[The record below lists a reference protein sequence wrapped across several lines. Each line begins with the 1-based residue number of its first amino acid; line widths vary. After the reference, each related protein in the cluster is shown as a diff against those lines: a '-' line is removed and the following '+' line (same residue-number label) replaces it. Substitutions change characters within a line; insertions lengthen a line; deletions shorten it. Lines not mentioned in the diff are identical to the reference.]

1 MTSARFRVAV
11 AEDEPL
17 NQRRLVRLLEEA
29 GCEVVAAFGE
39 GASLLEWLAQGPPL
53 DALFLDIHMPG
64 PSGLEV
70 ASRIGPGLPV
80 VFVTAHGE
88 HAVEAFEEAAV
99 DYLLKPATAA
109 RIAKCLDRLRSR
121 KARDHAAPATR
132 GTRYPVKAGGGLVFL
147 ELARTTHF
155 EVVDEVVFAFA
166 ASPGANAQRFET
178 TWKSLGEVEQV
189 FAGAG
194 LLRLHRHLLVRPE
207 AVLGLR
213 AITNGR
219 MLVTLPGGVELESSR
234 GATPGLR
241 ARLGLG

>member
-1 MTSARFRVAV
+1 MTPFRVAV

-29 GCEVVAAFGE
+29 GCEVAAAFGD
-39 GASLLEWLAQGPPL
+39 GASLLEWLADGPSL
-53 DALFLDIHMPG
+53 DALFLDIRMPG
-64 PSGLEV
+64 ASGLEV

-99 DYLLKPATAA
+99 DYLLKPATTA

-121 KARDHAAPATR
+121 KALDPPPASTPK
-132 GTRYPVKAGGGLVFL
+132 GTRYPVKAGGGVVFL
-147 ELARTTHF
+147 DLARTTHF

-166 ASPGANAQRFET
+166 ASPGASAQRFET
-178 TWKSLGEVEQV
+178 TWKSLGEVEQA
-189 FAGAG
+189 FAGCG

-213 AITNGR
+213 AATNGR

-234 GATPGLR
+234 GATPKLK

>member
-1 MTSARFRVAV
+1 MTPFRVAV

-29 GCEVVAAFGE
+29 GCDVMATFGD
-39 GASLLEWLAQGPPL
+39 GASLLEWLPEAPPL

-64 PSGLEV
+64 ASGLEV
-70 ASRIGPGLPV
+70 AARVGPGVPV

-99 DYLLKPATAA
+99 DYLLKPATSA

-121 KARDHAAPATR
+121 KAQEQAAPASAAR
-132 GTRYPVKAGGGLVFL
+132 GTRYAVKAGGGIVFL
-147 ELARTTHF
+147 DLARTTHF
-155 EVVDEVVFAFA
+155 EVVNEVVFAFA
-166 ASPGANAQRFET
+166 ASAGAAAQRFET
-178 TWKSLGEVEQV
+178 LWKSLGEVEQV

-194 LLRLHRHLLVRPE
+194 LLRLHRHLLMRPE

-213 AITNGR
+213 ATTNGR
-219 MLVTLPGGVELESSR
+219 VLVTLPGGVELESSR
-234 GATPGLR
+234 GATPGLK
-241 ARLGLG
+241 ARLGLA